1 MIKIGFIVLFLLVAI
16 LTYLIMK
23 KGTITRLR
31 ENKIQKLNNKLV
43 KEQEFFNEYGEI
55 ENNSLVY
62 KLERLIQTSGI
73 KNYLKNF
80 DTLRLLLIV
89 TGTFFGSLIISVMIS
104 ENILLSLF
112 IGLALA
118 VAEIL
123 VLVGMSARNYNKIE
137 DDTEMFVSLLANHS
151 KGSTDLVTIFEGACP
166 NLDGIL
172 RSLVSQFLVDV
183 KETGNVDASID
194 KMRNS
199 IDNKQLSTILINL
212 KNTSHFRANYDEVL
226 SQMTSQIAESL
237 SAREERKNVLFS
249 MKITL
254 IVISIASLI
263 IVKIIGSCL
272 SIDVLEILT
281 ANMFGQ
287 GLLFVLGLVY
297 LFVVTRLFKTDR

>member
-89 TGTFFGSLIISVMIS
+89 TGTFFGSLIISAMIS

>member
-80 DTLRLLLIV
+80 DTLKLLLIV

-137 DDTEMFVSLLANHS
+137 DETEMFVSLLANHS